1 MILINLDGF
10 QPSTAW
16 IKKAASL
23 KKQLIDA
30 ANKNDWDEVRSIIDN
45 NDEMWQ
51 KLKQP
56 LLDLE
61 KYRGKCWY
69 SESKNEYAY
78 MHVDHFRPKKAAV
91 GIDKQDH
98 GGYWW
103 LAFDW
108 ENYRICGPIG
118 NTNKGDKFA
127 VYKNKANSPD
137 DNIEDEIIFFLDPTE
152 EQDVLK
158 ITFNNNGEIMPI
170 HQSGFHF
177 QQARYTIDCLKLNS
191 KQLMEARKEIWIKCD
206 ALIRETQDLAEK
218 DNQNPSSFIRGQIK
232 EKIKQIQGLVISTTE
247 FSATA
252 KACLRSTGIDWA
264 MSIAP

>member
-1 MILINLDGF
+1 MIHIDTNGLVPD
-10 QPSTAW
+10 PAW
-16 IKKAASL
+16 IQKASRLTRRLLA
-23 KKQLIDA
+23 A
-30 ANKNDWDEVRSIIDN
+30 ANKDEINSIIDAN
-45 NDEMWQ
+45 ENMWQ
-51 KLKQP
+51 QLKRS
-56 LLDLE
+56 LLELE

-69 SESKNEYAY
+69 SESRNDYAY
-78 MHVDHFRPKKAAV
+78 MHVDHFRPKKAAI

-108 ENYRICGPIG
+108 KNYRICGPIG
-118 NTNKGDKFA
+118 NVNKRDNFA
-127 VYKNKANSPD
+127 VLRNKANSPQ
-137 DNIEDEIIFFLDPTE
+137 DNIVDEVIYFLDPTE

-170 HQSGFHF
+170 HESGFYF
-177 QQARYTIDCLKLNS
+177 DQAQYTIACLKLNY
-191 KQLMEARKEIWIKCD
+191 KQLVEARKEIWIKCD
-206 ALIRETQDLAEK
+206 TLIRETQSLTQD
-218 DNQNPSSFIRGQIK
+218 DSQNPSAFRRGQIK
-232 EKIKQIQGLVISTTE
+232 EKIKRIQELVISTAE